1 MAEAGDS
8 DLGFRLESE
17 SISRLLGLALV
28 TPWVIAR
35 QVPLSMESSR
45 KEYWS
50 ELPLSSPGNLSDPG
64 IEPGSPA
71 FEVDS
76 LPSKPPGKPWLD
88 AYSLSDLT
96 LMAIVQVPTIVCL
109 NFT

>member
-1 MAEAGDS
+1 M
-8 DLGFRLESE
+8 
-17 SISRLLGLALV
+17 GLALV
-28 TPWVIAR
+28 TLWAVAH
-35 QVPLSMESSR
+35 QVPLFMESSR

-64 IEPGSPA
+64 IEPSPA

-88 AYSLSDLT
+88 GY
-96 LMAIVQVPTIVCL
+96 
-109 NFT
+109 

>member
-35 QVPLSMESSR
+35 QVPLSVESSR

-88 AYSLSDLT
+88 AY
-96 LMAIVQVPTIVCL
+96 
-109 NFT
+109 